1 MLLTDLTNKDMSKIE
16 ELKKQNKFLNLS
28 VYDVFTFILP
38 NEKSKYIEL
47 LTNVLKNENNDT
59 ERYSDYYYEDIRTG
73 LVSYGLDAKK
83 IYSLTKIELS
93 VVSSFMDRLLSSS
106 DIQTLKTFIEY
117 NERNLIVNKDITT
130 YKTFSELMREV
141 SVSELKV
148 MDKNLEKQVKV
159 VYDNDENGWLVIRP
173 LTFSSSRKYGAGT
186 KWCTTMENDPQ
197 YFFKYAK
204 GAILIY
210 AINKNTGYK
219 VAIHYNIYDKEISF
233 WNEKDSRIDS
243 LLTELTSEI
252 LDVIREEIK
261 DTKDNLEYLDTETR
275 KTEEDKYS
283 DKIRDSRYENELIP
297 VYDEREYENN
307 RIVENQG
314 IFLIQDP
321 NVTITTTGDITTTI
335 TAEISDWV
343 RTLSEDPRQEGG
355 Y

>member
-1 MLLTDLTNKDMSKIE
+1 MSKIE

-28 VYDVFTFILP
+28 VYDVFTYILP

-117 NERNLIVNKDITT
+117 NERNLIANKDITT

-159 VYDNDENGWLVIRP
+159 VYDNDENGWLIIRP

-186 KWCTTMENDPQ
+186 KWCTTMENEPQ

-219 VAIHYNIYDKEISF
+219 VAIHYNIYEKEISF
-233 WNEKDSRIDS
+233 WNEKDNRVDS
-243 LLTELTSEI
+243 LMTELSGEI
-252 LDVIREEIK
+252 LEVIRGEIK
-261 DTKDNLEYLDTETR
+261 DTKDNLEYLDPETR
-275 KTEEDKYS
+275 KIEEDKYA
-283 DKIRDSRYENELIP
+283 DVIRASRYENELIP
-297 VYDEREYENN
+297 VYDEREYENL
-307 RIVENQG
+307 RIVGQG
-314 IFLIQDP
+314 ITAGQGITVVDDNP
-321 NVTITTTGDITTTI
+321 NVTITTIGDSTTNITI
-335 TAEISDWV
+335 GISDWV

>member
-1 MLLTDLTNKDMSKIE
+1 MSKIE

-28 VYDVFTFILP
+28 VYDVFTYILP

-47 LTNVLKNENNDT
+47 LTNLLKNENNDT

-117 NERNLIVNKDITT
+117 NERNLIANKDITT

-219 VAIHYNIYDKEISF
+219 VAIHYNIYEKEISF
-233 WNEKDSRIDS
+233 WNEKDNRVDS
-243 LLTELTSEI
+243 LMTELSGEI
-252 LDVIREEIK
+252 LEVIRGEIK
-261 DTKDNLEYLDTETR
+261 DPKDNLEYLDPETR
-275 KTEEDKYS
+275 KAEEDKYS
-283 DKIRDSRYENELIP
+283 DIIRANRYENELVP
-297 VYDEREYENN
+297 VYDEREYENL
-307 RIVENQG
+307 RIVGQG
-314 IFLIQDP
+314 ITAGQGITVVDDNP
-321 NVTITTTGDITTTI
+321 NVTITTIGDSTTNITI
-335 TAEISDWV
+335 GISDWV

>member
-1 MLLTDLTNKDMSKIE
+1 MSKIE

-28 VYDVFTFILP
+28 VYDVFTYILP

-117 NERNLIVNKDITT
+117 NERNLIANKDITT

-186 KWCTTMENDPQ
+186 KWCTTMENEPQ

-219 VAIHYNIYDKEISF
+219 VAIHYNIYEKEISF
-233 WNEKDSRIDS
+233 WNEKDNRVDS
-243 LLTELTSEI
+243 LMTELSGEI
-252 LDVIREEIK
+252 LEVIRGEIK
-261 DTKDNLEYLDTETR
+261 DTKDNLEYLDPETR
-275 KTEEDKYS
+275 KIEEDKYA
-283 DKIRDSRYENELIP
+283 DVIRASRYENELIP
-297 VYDEREYENN
+297 VYDEREYENL
-307 RIVENQG
+307 RIVGQG
-314 IFLIQDP
+314 ITVVDDNP
-321 NVTITTTGDITTTI
+321 NVTITTIGDSTTNITLG
-335 TAEISDWV
+335 ISDWV

>member
-1 MLLTDLTNKDMSKIE
+1 MSKIE

-28 VYDVFTFILP
+28 VYDVFTYILP

-47 LTNVLKNENNDT
+47 LTNLLKNENNDT

-159 VYDNDENGWLVIRP
+159 VYDNDENGWLIIRP

-186 KWCTTMENDPQ
+186 KWCTTMENEPQ

-219 VAIHYNIYDKEISF
+219 VAIHYNIYEKEISF
-233 WNEKDSRIDS
+233 WNEKDNRVDS
-243 LLTELTSEI
+243 LMTELSGEI
-252 LDVIREEIK
+252 LEVIRGEIK
-261 DTKDNLEYLDTETR
+261 DTKDNLEYLDPETR
-275 KTEEDKYS
+275 KIEEDKYA
-283 DKIRDSRYENELIP
+283 DVIRASRYENELIP
-297 VYDEREYENN
+297 VYDEREYENL
-307 RIVENQG
+307 RIVGQG
-314 IFLIQDP
+314 ITAGQGITVVDDNP
-321 NVTITTTGDITTTI
+321 NVTITTIGDSTTNITLG
-335 TAEISDWV
+335 ISDWV

>member
-1 MLLTDLTNKDMSKIE
+1 MSKIE

-47 LTNVLKNENNDT
+47 LTNILKNENNDT

-73 LVSYGLDAKK
+73 LVNYGLDAKK
-83 IYSLTKIELS
+83 VYSLTKIELS

-204 GAILIY
+204 GSILIY
-210 AINKNTGYK
+210 VINKNTGYK
-219 VAIHYNIYDKEISF
+219 VAIHYNIYDKEITF

-243 LLTELTSEI
+243 LMTELTGEI
-252 LDVIREEIK
+252 LEVIRGEIK
-261 DTKDNLEYLDTETR
+261 DTKDNLEYLDPETR
-275 KTEEDKYS
+275 KSEEDKYS
-283 DKIRDSRYENELIP
+283 DIIRTSRYENELIP
-297 VYDEREYENN
+297 VYDEREYENL
-307 RIVENQG
+307 RIVGQG
-314 IFLIQDP
+314 ITFVDDNT

-335 TAEISDWV
+335 TGEISDWV